1 MEEINSPCMG
11 DAERIGYGL
20 MGSKLYIGAVWIG
33 RKPLFYG
40 NAGACPVIRI

>member
-1 MEEINSPCMG
+1 MG
-11 DAERIGYGL
+11 DAERFGMLFMGRNSIGCT
-20 MGSKLYIGAVWIG
+20 VWIG